1 MTLAEARTRTSAW
14 RVVEYHLVNARRYLS
29 TAVILSLLIPV
40 VYVLALG
47 VGLGVLVDRNGTGTL
62 GVPYLAFV
70 APGLLAAVTMQTAIN
85 DAASLVMA
93 GFKWVRVFHGMSA
106 TPLTARQVCDGTL
119 GFIALR
125 LTVNAVLY
133 VAMMACLGA
142 ARRWQIVLAVP
153 AAVFAAMSFAAPIA
167 AVIASIENERNVF
180 NVLFRFVATPMF
192 LFSGTFYPVSRL
204 PEWGRVLA
212 AVSPLWHGTELAR
225 AAALGGGS
233 ARGTLGHVL
242 YLLVW
247 LAVGL
252 PLARWRFRVR
262 AYR

>member
-1 MTLAEARTRTSAW
+1 
-14 RVVEYHLVNARRYLS
+14 
-29 TAVILSLLIPV
+29 
-40 VYVLALG
+40 
-47 VGLGVLVDRNGTGTL
+47 
-62 GVPYLAFV
+62 
-70 APGLLAAVTMQTAIN
+70 
-85 DAASLVMA
+85 
-93 GFKWVRVFHGMSA
+93 
-106 TPLTARQVCDGTL
+106 
-119 GFIALR
+119 
-125 LTVNAVLY
+125 
-133 VAMMACLGA
+133 
-142 ARRWQIVLAVP
+142 
-153 AAVFAAMSFAAPIA
+153 
-167 AVIASIENERNVF
+167 
-180 NVLFRFVATPMF
+180 MF